1 MSKDLVHA
9 RRELPKTLTGRSWGA
24 LAPSTQRYF
33 KDAGGPTPTPL
44 LNSLF
49 ARYSFIK
56 AWRAKIFAKIEWKD
70 TSKNPTGSK
79 NNSLSE

>member
-24 LAPSTQRYF
+24 LAPSTLRYF

-49 ARYSFIK
+49 ARYKTQVLLLQSRVTMI
-56 AWRAKIFAKIEWKD
+56 IFGETAMEIRVR
-70 TSKNPTGSK
+70 
-79 NNSLSE
+79 

>member
-24 LAPSTQRYF
+24 LAPSTLRYF

-49 ARYSFIK
+49 ARYKTQVLLLQS
-56 AWRAKIFAKIEWKD
+56 RVTMMIFGEGETAMEIRVR
-70 TSKNPTGSK
+70 
-79 NNSLSE
+79 

>member
-24 LAPSTQRYF
+24 LAPSTLRYF

-56 AWRAKIFAKIEWKD
+56 AWRAKIFAKIEWRYKQ
-70 TSKNPTGSK
+70 KPTGSK

>member
-24 LAPSTQRYF
+24 LAPSTLRYF

-56 AWRAKIFAKIEWKD
+56 AWRAKIQTTPSRKKQ
-70 TSKNPTGSK
+70 KMNPTGMGF
-79 NNSLSE
+79 

>member
-1 MSKDLVHA
+1 MVPRFDFLRFEFGIL
-9 RRELPKTLTGRSWGA
+9 RRKAKNESHRDGFLIQATS
-24 LAPSTQRYF
+24 
-33 KDAGGPTPTPL
+33 L
-44 LNSLF
+44 LMIKP
-49 ARYSFIK
+49 YGFIK